1 MGVFIM
7 IKLNLNKILETRGM
21 TRYQLAKITGIKYQT
36 IDNYYKNKVVRYDS
50 YILSKICEAL
60 DCEISDIL
68 IFVKQ
73 DYS

>member
-1 MGVFIM
+1 M
-7 IKLNLNKILETRGM
+7 IKLNLNKILETRDM